1 MIENNIVEYKGVQY
15 VKVPYIGTD
24 CGDCVFY
31 DKSANECDAGSEI
44 QFWGCNEKF
53 IWKKLEKDVKK

>member
-1 MIENNIVEYKGVQY
+1 MTENNIVEYKGVQY

-31 DKSANECDAGSEI
+31 DKSANECAADGGPV
-44 QFWGCNEKF
+44 FWGCNEKF
-53 IWKKLEKDVKK
+53 IWKKLEKDVTQ

>member
-1 MIENNIVEYKGVQY
+1 MTENDIIEYKGVQY
-15 VKVPYIGTD
+15 IKVPYIGTD

-31 DKSANECDAGSEI
+31 NKSADECIAAGGPV
-44 QFWGCNEKF
+44 FWDCEYNF